1 MNIHVKNC
9 DYAEITTIAQDFEE
23 EPSEQEQAIMKI
35 AVEEYDN
42 YLKLANNTAALD
54 LMGNGSGEKTGA
66 LADVIAAGMEL
77 AYNRKQEFL
86 ERLNPYERLEMVI
99 TTMQHECQVCKSSAK
114 SKTKQSRESTRTR
127 GNIISAR
134 K

>member
-1 MNIHVKNC
+1 MVEGKNRGRLLNIHVKNC

-54 LMGNGSGEKTGA
+54 LMGN
-66 LADVIAAGMEL
+66 VVAAKRPGRLRMSLPQGWSLPTTE
-77 AYNRKQEFL
+77 NR
-86 ERLNPYERLEMVI
+86 N
-99 TTMQHECQVCKSSAK
+99 SWN
-114 SKTKQSRESTRTR
+114 
-127 GNIISAR
+127 G
-134 K
+134 

>member
-1 MNIHVKNC
+1 
-9 DYAEITTIAQDFEE
+9 
-23 EPSEQEQAIMKI
+23 
-35 AVEEYDN
+35 
-42 YLKLANNTAALD
+42 
-54 LMGNGSGEKTGA
+54 MGNVVAAKRPGA

-99 TTMQHECQVCKSSAK
+99 TTMRTSVRFANQAAK
-114 SKTKQSRESTRTR
+114 SKTKQSRESTRIR